1 MKMNKSIFDMT
12 DQEIE
17 ANKARARNNIKSALI
32 TSAALLI
39 FWSVSV
45 YITLG

>member
-1 MKMNKSIFDMT
+1 MNKSIFDMT

-17 ANKARARNNIKSALI
+17 YHKSRARANIKSALI

-39 FWSVSV
+39 FWGLAAWAS
-45 YITLG
+45 LG